1 MTDSALSITSLDP
14 VSAISV
20 NHTASDS
27 VSVQPADF
35 TSGSST
41 IPSRGICRSRGKNR

>member
-20 NHTASDS
+20 NTASDS